1 MRWFKRHKSLVVMSI
16 TALSFLVALVGS
28 FQYYTQVRYVGEVV
42 YDRLLST
49 VLFSVLKLYAFSPT
63 VSVGVPT
70 PLCYEV
76 AKWLAPLCTGY
87 WLLRALEAMLRQ
99 RMEMISRRFR
109 RKDQI
114 LVIGYNEES
123 AQFLSHL
130 GEENFK
136 KRLDKER
143 EQMAVLVPRQILE
156 QERKLQLERER
167 VLVKPPLEPGEL
179 AEDESFARQCLKN
192 FSEVVLFEADSPGNF
207 TILKHIL
214 DRAGEWG
221 EGALGKQGKAR
232 WAVRCENR
240 ILKRVMENYYD
251 EFPGRKPFELRL
263 FSMAQMAAE
272 ELFFREPIFENC
284 LDRVRDWMKGKS
296 PGAREIMEQIPNPH
310 LLIAGFGRFGQAVFE
325 EALLCGTLSFCSRV
339 EGYERLRITIID
351 RQAEKCREMVESRYP
366 RIQKICQVEYIA
378 ASIDSIQVERKLRM
392 LPPVTYGAVCFSDQT
407 TGVEAAEK
415 LRWYFDAGFGREG
428 EEDDFPK
435 RIPIAVRMQS
445 NGSVLRFLMQQEGRG
460 GAGRGV
466 LLDFGSGKR
475 ILNRSGVI
483 GSRPEEEA
491 KDFHRNYCRIQ
502 RRMEGAVS
510 GTEGE
515 DREELWNGLNFEQR
529 ESNRAQVK
537 NRPYMQELLKILPPL
552 PPVEETFKN
561 VRDTDRFLQELEAG
575 EILDVLAAQEHFRWC
590 SFHYGRG
597 YVGRCQDR
605 RDKGK
610 VRRLMEDGEVYCG
623 KVHNCLIDR
632 WEDMKKDSQA
642 RKTIS
647 YDVCGIYGY
656 LPEEE
661 GAALQRFSG
670 CV

>member
-123 AQFLSHL
+123 AQFLSNL

-284 LDRVRDWMKGKS
+284 LDRVRDWMKGQS

>member
-42 YDRLLST
+42 YNRLLST

-123 AQFLSHL
+123 AQFLSNL

-392 LPPVTYGAVCFSDQT
+392 LPPATYGAVCFSDQT